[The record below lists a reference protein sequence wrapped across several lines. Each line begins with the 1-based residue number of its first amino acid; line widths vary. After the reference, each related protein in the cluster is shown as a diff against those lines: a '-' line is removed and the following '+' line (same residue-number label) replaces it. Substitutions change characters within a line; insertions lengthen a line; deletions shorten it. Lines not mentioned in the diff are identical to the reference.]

1 MNIQFI
7 IILLSSCVDLS
18 RSVVRELYIAS
29 EEIAWDYR
37 GSDNLDTR
45 SDQRR
50 QLNSR
55 DGSELYVKAIY
66 REYTDATFSTLKAR
80 PSSNGIQGP
89 TIRAEVNDKV
99 VVHFKNFASQ
109 SYSINPIGISY
120 WKQSEGVGYDDATSA
135 QEKEDDAV
143 VSGGY
148 YRYVWDIL
156 PADGPTTTDPDCLT
170 YSYSSQVDVV
180 RDVNS
185 GLIGAFLICKAGS
198 LTSDG
203 HQKIPEYI
211 LLFAVFDESRSWY
224 GESGMSLERFQKT
237 RQKKLYHTI
246 NGYVNSTL
254 PGLKICQ
261 KSNVFWHLIGM
272 GSSSEIHS
280 IYFQKHT
287 LQVKNHRKVF
297 LEMTPMT
304 FVTAEMKPVGVGN
317 YMISCQIHSHQLAG
331 MNAQFTVEDC
341 PEAAQISKKSNFI
354 QSDDYEYDIS
364 LEGLVS
370 PILINS
376 GLTPRSAVKLKP
388 KTWVHY
394 IAAEEIVWD
403 YAPELSEADRNSDYT
418 VRAPQRIGKEYKKA
432 AYVEYTDASFR
443 QQKPPNGS
451 LLGPVL
457 RGEVD
462 DKIKIVFKNLA
473 SVPFNIYPNGLTSI
487 SPFGSRA
494 NVIDLRNYPVMPN
507 DTFVYIWRITA
518 DDGPTKADP
527 RCLTRLYKSTINPV
541 RDLAAGLVG
550 PLVVCY
556 RKTLDKRGN
565 VLMSDKEKHLMFTVF
580 DENQSWYIDDNIQKY
595 VQDPSKVDPA
605 DPDFYRSNVMYNV
618 NGLMF
623 NNLNFVTCL
632 GDVTFWH
639 VLNVGT
645 QSDFLSVY
653 FMGNTFERD
662 KVYETVLTLFP
673 MNGETVSMEME
684 TVGEWEIGAFDPSA
698 KNRGMSAKYTV
709 KDCDRNHP
717 LFDDSDYLEE
727 YIQQNIGRSAGRKNR
742 TLAVRL
748 CRKPIDKNTST
759 SARKNTTEDSHIHP
773 FCEITYISLSPNG
786 QSEVEGDIPEDVLR
800 EVLRQKH
807 PVILQSG
814 NENHLP
820 LDSMGT
826 HHKFTPEPSKAPGKL
841 KKRTLSDPIFGGAL
855 TDVPI
860 TTPSETE
867 DEDRSVESPIL
878 DTAPPLF
885 KEKDTQPLNEDHTS
899 SEDLNMGSGF
909 NKQLNRSEAASS
921 TDHVE
926 HKNNHTILVR
936 SAIDTELRNRQRGSG
951 PLRMERG
958 VEDIASRKMMTKA
971 QQKAMLEE
979 KNLIPEQDDII
990 EDDGVEDP
998 TKDLDEV
1005 FSALHPSANTS
1016 NSRNITRSDSFFE
1029 YDDYTTEKDELNEIN
1044 SLGLRATDGKY
1055 RNYYIAAVEVMWDY
1069 GLKKRH
1075 QVMKARDMLRAKRMY
1090 LPEYKKVV
1098 FRAYLDQDFRY
1109 PAPRGELEEH
1119 LGIMGPVIKTEIND
1133 VLIVTFKNLASKPF
1147 SFHLHGIF
1155 EKGQG
1160 EENEETNAEAV
1171 QPNEV
1176 RVYRR
1181 KITKRQGPSSKEFDC
1196 KSWAYYSNLNM
1207 ERDVNSGLIGPL
1219 IVCKPNTLHPIDNID
1234 LNVQEFHLLFTI
1246 FDETKSWYFEENINR
1261 FCPPPCSLRRN
1272 DPWFESGNKFSAI
1285 NGYTAETLPGLL
1297 VTQHQRI
1304 RWHLLNMGGSGELHA
1319 VHFHGLPFTV
1329 RSDQEHRM
1337 GIYSLYPGVFG
1348 TVEMRPVM
1356 AGTWMAECSIGEHQL
1371 SGMRAKLLVYSPQCI
1386 EPLGMRTGRI
1396 SDSQITDSGHYGDW
1410 EARLARLELAGSVNA
1425 WSGINRMSW
1434 IQVDLKRPMLVHKI
1448 RTQGATHGLSESFI
1462 VMYNVSYSQDSVTW
1476 KTYKGKSTKPTMIF
1490 TGNIDGSRIKENFF
1504 SPPILGRYIRVH
1516 PIEYNKRPT
1525 LRMELYGCDL
1535 NSCSMPMGM
1544 EKMQIPNH
1552 SISASSFLHKLFLS
1566 WSPSLARLNLDGAA
1580 NAWRPKTNNPYEWIQ
1595 VDFMRVKKVTGVVTQ
1610 GARSFLTHM
1619 MVTEFTVSVSNNG
1632 RVWTSVLEED
1642 TKMEKV
1648 FQGNDRYDEE
1658 ALNVFEPPLFT
1669 RYIRIQPRGWYNEIA
1684 LRLEFLGCDTQ
1695 E

>member
-1 MNIQFI
+1 
-7 IILLSSCVDLS
+7 
-18 RSVVRELYIAS
+18 
-29 EEIAWDYR
+29 
-37 GSDNLDTR
+37 
-45 SDQRR
+45 
-50 QLNSR
+50 
-55 DGSELYVKAIY
+55 
-66 REYTDATFSTLKAR
+66 
-80 PSSNGIQGP
+80 
-89 TIRAEVNDKV
+89 
-99 VVHFKNFASQ
+99 
-109 SYSINPIGISY
+109 
-120 WKQSEGVGYDDATSA
+120 
-135 QEKEDDAV
+135 
-143 VSGGY
+143 
-148 YRYVWDIL
+148 
-156 PADGPTTTDPDCLT
+156 
-170 YSYSSQVDVV
+170 
-180 RDVNS
+180 
-185 GLIGAFLICKAGS
+185 
-198 LTSDG
+198 
-203 HQKIPEYI
+203 
-211 LLFAVFDESRSWY
+211 
-224 GESGMSLERFQKT
+224 
-237 RQKKLYHTI
+237 
-246 NGYVNSTL
+246 
-254 PGLKICQ
+254 
-261 KSNVFWHLIGM
+261 
-272 GSSSEIHS
+272 
-280 IYFQKHT
+280 
-287 LQVKNHRKVF
+287 
-297 LEMTPMT
+297 MTPMT

-317 YMISCQIHSHQLAG
+317 YIISCQIHSHQLAG

-403 YAPELSEADRNSDYT
+403 YAPELSEADRTSDYT
-418 VRAPQRIGKEYKKA
+418 VRTPQRIGKEYKKA

-443 QQKPPNGS
+443 QQKTPNGG

-462 DKIKIVFKNLA
+462 DKIKVVFKNLA

-494 NVIDLRNYPVMPN
+494 NVKDLRNYPVMPN
-507 DTFVYIWRITA
+507 DTFVYIWRITTE
-518 DDGPTKADP
+518 DGPTKADP

-541 RDLAAGLVG
+541 RDLATGLVG

-580 DENQSWYIDDNIQKY
+580 DENQSWYIDENIQKY
-595 VQDPSKVDPA
+595 VEDPSKVDPT
-605 DPDFYRSNVMYNV
+605 DPNFYRSNVMYNV

-698 KNRGMSAKYTV
+698 KSRGMSAKYTV

-727 YIQQNIGRSAGRKNR
+727 YIQNIGRSAGRKNR

-748 CRKPIDKNTST
+748 CRKPVDKNTST

-773 FCEITYISLSPNG
+773 FCEITYISLTPDG

-800 EVLRQKH
+800 EVLKQKH
-807 PVILQSG
+807 PMILQNG
-814 NENHLP
+814 TENHLTLEP
-820 LDSMGT
+820 TGT
-826 HHKFTPEPSKAPGKL
+826 HHKFIPEPSKAPGKR
-841 KKRTLSDPIFGGAL
+841 KKRTLSNHIFGGAL
-855 TDVPI
+855 TEVPT

-867 DEDRSVESPIL
+867 DEDSNVESPVL
-878 DTAPPLF
+878 DAAPPLL
-885 KEKDTQPLNEDHTS
+885 KEKETELLNTS
-899 SEDLNMGSGF
+899 SEDLNMDAGF
-909 NKQLNRSEAASS
+909 NKQLNRLEETSS
-921 TDHVE
+921 NDHVE
-926 HKNNHTILVR
+926 HKKNHTILVT
-936 SAIDTELRNRQRGSG
+936 SAMDTEPHNRQRGSG

-958 VEDIASRKMMTKA
+958 VEGIAGSKKMTKA
-971 QQKAMLEE
+971 QQKEMLEE
-979 KNLIPEQDDII
+979 KNLIPEQDDIS
-990 EDDGVEDP
+990 EDNDIEDP

-1005 FSALHPSANTS
+1005 FSVSHPWANTS
-1016 NSRNITRSDSFFE
+1016 NSRNFTRRDSFFE
-1029 YDDYTTEKDELNEIN
+1029 YDDYSTEKDELNEIN

-1069 GLKKRH
+1069 GLKKRR

-1098 FRAYLDQDFRY
+1098 FRAYLDQDFMY

-1160 EENEETNAEAV
+1160 EENEEANAEAV

-1207 ERDVNSGLIGPL
+1207 ERDFNSGLIGPI
-1219 IVCKPNTLHPIDNID
+1219 IVCKPHPLHPIDNID
-1234 LNVQEFHLLFTI
+1234 LNVQEFHLLFTV

-1272 DPWFESGNKFSAI
+1272 DPLFESGNKFSAI

-1297 VTQHQRI
+1297 VAQHQRV

-1356 AGTWMAECSIGEHQL
+1356 AGTWMVECSIGEHQL
-1371 SGMRAKLLVYSPQCI
+1371 SGMRAKLLVYSPECI

-1410 EARLARLELAGSVNA
+1410 EARLARLELPGSVNA

-1448 RTQGATHGLSESFI
+1448 RTQGAKHSFSESFI

-1490 TGNIDGSRIKENFF
+1490 TGNIDGSKIKENVF
-1504 SPPILGRYIRVH
+1504 SPPILGRFIKVH
-1516 PIEYNKRPT
+1516 PIDYNNRPT

-1535 NSCSMPMGM
+1535 NS
-1544 EKMQIPNH
+1544 E
-1552 SISASSFLHKLFLS
+1552 
-1566 WSPSLARLNLDGAA
+1566 SP
-1580 NAWRPKTNNPYEWIQ
+1580 TNNPYEWIQ
-1595 VDFMRVKKVTGVVTQ
+1595 VDFLRVKRVTGVVTQ

-1619 MVTEFTVSVSNNG
+1619 MVTEFTVSMSNNG